1 MATFVARDYPGM
13 KKFAILVLYFLL
25 IPFLFLSQITGQ
37 ITGFNKI
44 NWDRERIAP
53 GLIWKSAHTVLNDS
67 VPQNLNILTVN
78 TRRRTIALY
87 YESGKNSV
95 LSKQAANYGAV
106 AAVNGGFFNIRDGG
120 SVSYIRTGGLIK
132 DSDTSKKWI
141 RNSNMNGSFLVDKF
155 GNVFIEEAHTNSWYD
170 AHPEYVEVLVTGPL
184 LLSGK
189 ERMQL
194 PLTPLVVN
202 KHPRTVVG
210 KKSKHKIVIVTID
223 GRTEQAAGFTINEV
237 TELMQLLRCKDAV
250 NFDGGGSTAMWISG
264 KPFNGVVNM
273 PCDNKKFDHE
283 GERAVSDILV
293 IR

>member
-1 MATFVARDYPGM
+1 M
-13 KKFAILVLYFLL
+13 KRRSVLIFCLLVILLVLSGPL
-25 IPFLFLSQITGQ
+25 TGQ
-37 ITGFNKI
+37 ITGFEKVK
-44 NWDRERIAP
+44 WDRERIAP
-53 GLIWKSAHTVLNDS
+53 GLIWKSAHTILNDS
-67 VPQNLNILTVN
+67 IPQNLNVLTVN
-78 TRRRTIALY
+78 TRRRRIALY

-95 LSKQAANYGAV
+95 LSKQAVNSGAL

-120 SVSYIRTGGLIK
+120 SVAYIRTGGLIK
-132 DSDTSKKWI
+132 DSDTSKIWS
-141 RNSNMNGSFLVDKF
+141 RNANMTGSFLVNKTGD
-155 GNVFIEEAHTNSWYD
+155 VFIEEAHTNSWYD
-170 AHPEYVEVLVTGPL
+170 THPEYGEVLVTGPL
-184 LLSGK
+184 LLSGNK
-189 ERMQL
+189 RIQL

-223 GRTEQAAGFTINEV
+223 GRTDQAAGLTINEV
-237 TELMQLLRCKDAV
+237 TQLMQLLGCKDAV
-250 NFDGGGSTAMWISG
+250 NFDGGGSTTMWISG